1 MCPANPLRAE
11 ERRGVSRAT
20 GVLRAEERRGVSRA
34 NRPTGL
40 KESLLTTGR
49 TRPSGL
55 KTPANP
61 LRAEERR
68 GVSRGEPPDSR
79 PGVHA
84 RVVLGPLIGLSSFY
98 ENYFVGKVRAYI
110 YNGINSCEAS
120 FVPNSDMI
128 PYILS

>member
-1 MCPANPLRAE
+1 MNMTPPPVVNNL
-11 ERRGVSRAT
+11 
-20 GVLRAEERRGVSRA
+20 
-34 NRPTGL
+34 
-40 KESLLTTGR
+40 SLQAVR

-84 RVVLGPLIGLSSFY
+84 RVVLGPLIGLSSFLRSLY
-98 ENYFVGKVRAYI
+98 HKPVILLRA
-110 YNGINSCEAS
+110 SRTQPATLLCS
-120 FVPNSDMI
+120 
-128 PYILS
+128 